1 MDIATITA
9 VAWIIWLVLVG
20 VFLVIEMFTLE
31 FTFLMLALG
40 GVVGLISAIAGAD
53 LWLQVLLA
61 GVAAI
66 LLLFLLKPPLLRALR
81 RGGDQAKSNVEAL
94 IGMRGVVLETVSSY
108 DGQVKLANGD
118 VWTARSHGFNLP
130 PQTPITVA
138 AIAGA
143 TAEVVP
149 TEGNS

>member
-81 RGGDQAKSNVEAL
+81 RGGDQTKSNVEAL

-118 VWTARSHGFNLP
+118 VWTARSHGLNLP